1 MVISRAAMGVFNGNI
16 GVLIFLAVCD
26 LSHSTG
32 FSAGVS
38 KTIIAV
44 SRCLYVDA
52 CTTDLL
58 LEAYWQNPPHGSHTS
73 SANSP
78 SSDGIL
84 SSSPVSPQ
92 DSLHFPPSC
101 SVDDRS
107 EGPSIIPLTTRA
119 LLTNSKLR
127 ITG

>member
-1 MVISRAAMGVFNGNI
+1 MLSFGLSMVISRAAMGVFNG
-16 GVLIFLAVCD
+16 
-26 LSHSTG
+26 
-32 FSAGVS
+32 VS
-38 KTIIAV
+38 KTIIA